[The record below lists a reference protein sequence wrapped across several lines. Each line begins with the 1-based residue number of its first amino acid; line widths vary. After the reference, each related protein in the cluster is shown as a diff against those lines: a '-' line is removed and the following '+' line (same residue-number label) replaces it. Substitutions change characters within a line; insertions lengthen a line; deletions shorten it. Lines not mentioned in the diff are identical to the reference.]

1 MARFPLLNFLPAVF
15 SLFSFALILVVLLA
29 GVNNTLSNVF
39 FLKTDTTNLKVPP
52 KLGNSTFLAG
62 LSAVSGTDFVGQD
75 ATAASLGLANTYTIG
90 VLAVCGHFA
99 DGSVSCS
106 RPQFNFWFNPA
117 TDLRLDSTSLQGNY
131 PPGYL
136 SAISDYS
143 RLNRFLPG
151 AYVTSAL
158 FVWAASLA
166 ACCSAA
172 LAAVVSVI
180 ATVVLLAASIGGIV
194 IFKHL
199 NDAINGNFAASG
211 LSSSLGSI
219 PTALSFVAF
228 AFALLSSIVY
238 VIRARDESS
247 GRGRRRGGGGVEAR
261 SVGGPESGYGP
272 AGPATA
278 IPGEKPSGARGLLS
292 RLPLVGGMGQQR
304 YTQIEKQQDAASQK
318 EPMLAAAGG
327 SPDGI
332 RPKRLEEDWA
342 APDDFSANNNS
353 NNGSGQP
360 GARSAA
366 PPGIPFLS
374 LGGNKPVKDLN
385 TAYEPYSSTTTGTA
399 Q

>member
-1 MARFPLLNFLPAVF
+1 MARFPLLNLLPAVF

-136 SAISDYS
+136 TAISDYS

-151 AYVTSAL
+151 AYVSSAL

-166 ACCSAA
+166 ACCSAV

-180 ATVVLLAASIGGIV
+180 ATVLLFAASIGGIV

-247 GRGRRRGGGGVEAR
+247 GRGRRRGVEAR
-261 SVGGPESGYGP
+261 SVGGPESGYGS
-272 AGPATA
+272 AAAAA

-292 RLPLVGGMGQQR
+292 RLPLVGGLRQQR

-318 EPMLAAAGG
+318 EPMLAAAAGG

-332 RPKRLEEDWA
+332 RPKRLDEDWA
-342 APDDFSANNNS
+342 APDDFSANNNN

-360 GARSAA
+360 GARSPA
-366 PPGIPFLS
+366 PSGIPFLS

-385 TAYEPYSSTTTGTA
+385 TAYEPYSSTTTSTA
-399 Q
+399 H